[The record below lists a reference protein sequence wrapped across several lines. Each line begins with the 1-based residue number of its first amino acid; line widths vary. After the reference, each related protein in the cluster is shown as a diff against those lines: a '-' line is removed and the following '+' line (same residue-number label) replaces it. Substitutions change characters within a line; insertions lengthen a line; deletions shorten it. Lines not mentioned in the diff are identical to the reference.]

1 MHDNIL
7 EGNSMGKKIHTTLRV
22 DEENYKE
29 AKKILERLGLNVSQA
44 FNIFIAMIKETKGIP
59 FEIKIPNEETQK
71 VIKEARKGKNLTE
84 IKDLDEFKKQTSKFV
99 VLPIEGYEKLKEA
112 ELEKIIREGEKDYK
126 AGRFIK
132 EPAEEHFKKLKI

>member
-1 MHDNIL
+1 MLNSIHFMYDNIL
-7 EGNSMGKKIHTTLRV
+7 EGDNMGTKIHTTLRV

-84 IKDLDEFKKQTSKFV
+84 IKDLDEF
-99 VLPIEGYEKLKEA
+99 ER
-112 ELEKIIREGEKDYK
+112 IIKD
-126 AGRFIK
+126 
-132 EPAEEHFKKLKI
+132 

>member
-1 MHDNIL
+1 MLISIYFICDNIL
-7 EGNSMGKKIHTTLRV
+7 EGDNMSAKIHTTLRV

-71 VIKEARKGKNLTE
+71 VIKEARKGKNIIE
-84 IKDLDEFKKQTSKFV
+84 VENLDEFKK
-99 VLPIEGYEKLKEA
+99 LI
-112 ELEKIIREGEKDYK
+112 KD
-126 AGRFIK
+126 
-132 EPAEEHFKKLKI
+132 

>member
-1 MHDNIL
+1 
-7 EGNSMGKKIHTTLRV
+7 MGKKIHTTLRV
-22 DEENYKE
+22 DEKNYKE

-71 VIKEARKGKNLTE
+71 VIKEAKKGKNLTE

-99 VLPIEGYEKLKEA
+99 VLPIEEYEKLKEA
-112 ELEKIIREGEKDYK
+112 ELENIIREAEEDYK
-126 AGRFIK
+126 SGRFIK
-132 EPAEEHFKKLKI
+132 ETAEEHLKKLGN